1 MRTGDHRTGVRL
13 IICSLVPIA
22 IIANTLGSTPWLAFA
37 SAGTGK
43 EQGQKPDSP
52 PSPYVSQRQEHSP
65 PRPSEK
71 AHRKKRRQLSP
82 PATPPQSKQAQ
93 FAPSPKDSASPQKQ
107 LELPGSPSRDSVPP
121 LTVPVG
127 EGVRGRARQRP
138 PSPLTPSDHLLFGER
153 SITSGG
159 GGEFNVDDFF
169 ATTQPPGSH
178 EEAHSSLEDPASPQ
192 KQLELPGS
200 PSRDSV
206 PPLTVPVG
214 EGVRGR
220 ARQRP
225 LSPLTP
231 SDQLLFGERSI
242 TSGGGGEFNVDD
254 FFATTQPPGSREEA
268 HSSPEG
274 PASPQKQLE
283 LPGSPSRDS
292 IPPLTVSVGE
302 GVRGKARQR
311 PLSPLTP
318 SDQLLFGESSIT
330 SGGGGGFNVDDFF
343 ATTQPPGSR
352 EEAHSEGPVQTPL
365 EASLQAAIA
374 ALLQTPPEG
383 PLQTPLEASPQAA
396 TAAPLQ
402 TPQAEGPVQIR
413 PEVPLQTPPEG
424 RLQTPLE
431 ASLQAATAAPPQI
444 PPVGEPSQQQAL
456 LLPIFTPIT
465 VLEPSLLPSTPG
477 LTFVPPLGDP
487 IPQQFVPFGLFPSPP
502 SDGTGSSTGARAH
515 GAATGR
521 GTAGASAADPSAA
534 VSAGTSRTTGPVT
547 YGTDPAHEASV
558 NVPRGVGAGDGL
570 LAQPVYYFLSA
581 VPSPRQV
588 AQRVVYA
595 PHGTPVVVHPQPPFF
610 PAFTHRGRS
619 LTVGTMGAISMA
631 NAVQS
636 QPQPR
641 RTLTVGRLGAISLAN
656 ATEQPVVG
664 SSTDSSS
671 SSPISPR
678 SPRSRSSSSSEST
691 PSTRRRWLTGSSTGS
706 DSSTSSRASYATSDS
721 LSSGPYL
728 SPFSGSESSG
738 SRSYSSS
745 SRSRRRMSDG
755 SS

>member
-93 FAPSPKDSASPQKQ
+93 FAPSPKDSASAQKL

-127 EGVRGRARQRP
+127 EGVRG
-138 PSPLTPSDHLLFGER
+138 
-153 SITSGG
+153 
-159 GGEFNVDDFF
+159 
-169 ATTQPPGSH
+169 
-178 EEAHSSLEDPASPQ
+178 
-192 KQLELPGS
+192 K
-200 PSRDSV
+200 
-206 PPLTVPVG
+206 
-214 EGVRGR
+214 

-231 SDQLLFGERSI
+231 SDHLLFGERSI

-268 HSSPEG
+268 HSSPED
-274 PASPQKQLE
+274 PASAQKLLE

-292 IPPLTVSVGE
+292 VPPLTVPVGE

-365 EASLQAAIA
+365 EASPQAATA

-383 PLQTPLEASPQAA
+383 PLQTPQ
-396 TAAPLQ
+396 AAPLQ

-477 LTFVPPLGDP
+477 LSFVPPLGEP
-487 IPQQFVPFGLFPSPP
+487 IPQHFVPFGLFPSPP

-534 VSAGTSRTTGPVT
+534 VSAGTSRTTGPVA
-547 YGTDPAHEASV
+547 YGTEPAHEASV

-610 PAFTHRGRS
+610 PAFTNRGRS

-636 QPQPR
+636 QPQQR

-706 DSSTSSRASYATSDS
+706 DSSTSSRATYATSDS